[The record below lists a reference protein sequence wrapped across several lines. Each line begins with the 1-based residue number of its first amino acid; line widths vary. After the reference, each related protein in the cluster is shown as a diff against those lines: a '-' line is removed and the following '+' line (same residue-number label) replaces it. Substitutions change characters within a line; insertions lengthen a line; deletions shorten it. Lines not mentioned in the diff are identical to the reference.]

1 MSRWGT
7 VIAALSAGLLSC
19 GLINPNILDTDI
31 RLQRQVYSQD
41 FGKSMGT
48 IPEVPC
54 SAQTDL
60 CQQVT
65 DAVGGGQQARGVCD
79 TGAMRCY
86 AEASM
91 TLPYTVNLSQD
102 QAFQSGV
109 AGRVV
114 QFVRAVELGYSLPV
128 NTLTFDIPEV
138 EVFLGPQDA
147 KNKTD
152 PGVVRIGTIGPFSAG
167 QTISDSSPRK
177 LAIADGSPARSQLEQ
192 NVKNPKVPFVF
203 LISATPR
210 LDSGKP
216 VPAGKLELH
225 VFPKITVGLPR

>member
-1 MSRWGT
+1 MPRRG
-7 VIAALSAGLLSC
+7 VVLAMLGAGLLSC

-41 FGKSMGT
+41 FGKAAGT
-48 IPEVPC
+48 VPVVPC
-54 SAQTDL
+54 SPQMDI

-65 DAVGGGQQARGVCD
+65 DAVQGSQARGVCD
-79 TGAMRCY
+79 TTLNVCY
-86 AEASM
+86 AEATM

-114 QFVRAVELGYSLPV
+114 QFVRAVELGYSLPT

-138 EVFLGPQDA
+138 EIFLGPQDA

-152 PGVVRIGTIGPFSAG
+152 PGVVRVGTIGPFKAG
-167 QTISDSSPRK
+167 QTISDGAPRT
-177 LAIADGSPARSQLEQ
+177 LAIADGSPARTQLEQ

-210 LDSGKP
+210 LDGGKP
-216 VPAGKLELH
+216 LPAGKLELH

>member
-1 MSRWGT
+1 MRRGGLL
-7 VIAALSAGLLSC
+7 AALSAGVLSC

-31 RLQRQVYSQD
+31 RLQKQVYSQD
-41 FGKSMGT
+41 FGKASGVV
-48 IPEVPC
+48 PVVPC
-54 SAQTDL
+54 SAQTDV

-65 DAVGGGQQARGVCD
+65 DLLTGAPARGVCD
-79 TGAMRCY
+79 TAAMRCY

-102 QAFQSGV
+102 QAFQSGI

-114 QFVRAVELGYSLPV
+114 QFVRAIELGYSLPV
-128 NTLTFDIPEV
+128 NTLTFDVPQV
-138 EVFLGPQDA
+138 EIYVGPQDA

-152 PGVVRIGTIGPFSAG
+152 PGVVRVGTIGPFAAG
-167 QTISDSSPRK
+167 QTISDGAPMT
-177 LAIADGSPARSQLEQ
+177 LAIADGSPARAQLEQ

-210 LDSGKP
+210 MDSGKP
-216 VPAGKLELH
+216 LPAGKLELH
-225 VFPKITVGLPR
+225 VFPKVTVGLPR